1 VDDAPECPL
10 DPTRLTEVDLTEEV
24 TRAEPEEP
32 QDPVSKD
39 IDGDQGTEGITAIP
53 RSDRGSTEGESS
65 SETDSDE
72 DSPRNGGGN
81 PRGRPVKEV
90 TDDARDAPRTEPA
103 QVDKHG
109 RPVRT
114 RKPPTRLPHEVYWN
128 RDIDSDEDIGFA
140 AWDTEDPATYEE
152 AMRSSA
158 ATLWEAAMDA
168 EYKALTDL
176 GTWELV
182 QPPKG
187 RKIIKSKWAYKVKR
201 GADGEIT
208 KYKARFVAKGYSQ
221 VKGIDFDETFSPV
234 ARLATLRL
242 LIALANKHGWK
253 IRNSDISNAY
263 LNAVLSDHEIYVEQ
277 PKGKEVR
284 GPNGE
289 RLVCRLKKSLY
300 GLRQAARLW
309 NFDLHDKL
317 TLFGFVRLRSDPCI
331 YIKIVGDK
339 IIILIIYVDDLVYT
353 GTDEELLK
361 EFEEQISGWFK
372 CTHDGDLKW
381 ILGIKVQHNTEV
393 GITHLS
399 QEKYAEGVLE
409 KFGMEN
415 CKGRSTPAE
424 IQRLTSELCPKT
436 EEERLEMSSKPYLQ
450 VLGSIGYA
458 ANSTRPDLQFA
469 YGMAARFASNPGL
482 GHWKGLKRMLQY
494 LQTSKS
500 YGLTFKRDRSEK
512 ALTITGYVDSDWAGC
527 TDTRRS
533 TTGYIFL
540 VSGSP
545 VSWSSKV
552 QKTVARSSVEAEYMA
567 LSAAAQEAMYL
578 KTLIEELGFEVQLPM
593 TIFQDNQG
601 SIFLAEGKGNHS
613 RTKHIDI
620 RHHFIRD
627 LVEDKLIHVTYLPS
641 NRNLADIFT
650 KPLDQLKFAAHR
662 GAMMSDV
669 GAEHNPSVDAAQSIT
684 NESSAWACMVRE
696 EGVTHSP
703 RELVQER
710 SAADTTPTQHNNN
723 IAPDMQRDNRR
734 TYAPRDIDDIV
745 NDAGS
750 PSLEEGMQDIQ
761 PTDPLQAG
769 PIENQEPWESS
780 WDNYEDEMRSA
791 RNNWAAAADMALSTA
806 PATQGAIEEEGV
818 VLPPETEGE
827 LMPEAVPTDRGQESD
842 AASATV
848 ARNTARNQQRRNRRN
863 GQAAARR
870 GLEAQAEIRRPH
882 REVRAQRTFQPLQD
896 ATIVG
901 GTITVS
907 ININVSSPGAEPQD
921 TRRRC

>member
-1 VDDAPECPL
+1 
-10 DPTRLTEVDLTEEV
+10 
-24 TRAEPEEP
+24 
-32 QDPVSKD
+32 
-39 IDGDQGTEGITAIP
+39 
-53 RSDRGSTEGESS
+53 
-65 SETDSDE
+65 
-72 DSPRNGGGN
+72 
-81 PRGRPVKEV
+81 
-90 TDDARDAPRTEPA
+90 
-103 QVDKHG
+103 
-109 RPVRT
+109 
-114 RKPPTRLPHEVYWN
+114 
-128 RDIDSDEDIGFA
+128 
-140 AWDTEDPATYEE
+140 
-152 AMRSSA
+152 
-158 ATLWEAAMDA
+158 
-168 EYKALTDL
+168 
-176 GTWELV
+176 
-182 QPPKG
+182 
-187 RKIIKSKWAYKVKR
+187 
-201 GADGEIT
+201 
-208 KYKARFVAKGYSQ
+208 
-221 VKGIDFDETFSPV
+221 
-234 ARLATLRL
+234 
-242 LIALANKHGWK
+242 
-253 IRNSDISNAY
+253 
-263 LNAVLSDHEIYVEQ
+263 
-277 PKGKEVR
+277 
-284 GPNGE
+284 
-289 RLVCRLKKSLY
+289 
-300 GLRQAARLW
+300 
-309 NFDLHDKL
+309 
-317 TLFGFVRLRSDPCI
+317 
-331 YIKIVGDK
+331 
-339 IIILIIYVDDLVYT
+339 
-353 GTDEELLK
+353 
-361 EFEEQISGWFK
+361 
-372 CTHDGDLKW
+372 
-381 ILGIKVQHNTEV
+381 
-393 GITHLS
+393 
-399 QEKYAEGVLE
+399 
-409 KFGMEN
+409 
-415 CKGRSTPAE
+415 
-424 IQRLTSELCPKT
+424 
-436 EEERLEMSSKPYLQ
+436 
-450 VLGSIGYA
+450 
-458 ANSTRPDLQFA
+458 
-469 YGMAARFASNPGL
+469 
-482 GHWKGLKRMLQY
+482 
-494 LQTSKS
+494 
-500 YGLTFKRDRSEK
+500 
-512 ALTITGYVDSDWAGC
+512 
-527 TDTRRS
+527 
-533 TTGYIFL
+533 
-540 VSGSP
+540 
-545 VSWSSKV
+545 V

-684 NESSAWACMVRE
+684 NEPAAWACMVRE

-791 RNNWAAAADMALSTA
+791 RDNWAAAADMALSTE
-806 PATQGAIEEEGV
+806 PATQGVIEEAGV
-818 VLPPETEGE
+818 ALPPETEGE